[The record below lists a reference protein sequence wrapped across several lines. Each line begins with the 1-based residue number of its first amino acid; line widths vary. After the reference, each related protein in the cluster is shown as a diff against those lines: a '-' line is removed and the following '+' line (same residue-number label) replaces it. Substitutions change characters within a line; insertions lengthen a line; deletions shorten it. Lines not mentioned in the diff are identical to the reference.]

1 MRSMNTPTIRLLT
14 PPDAAAYLALRV
26 RAMQEYADAFT
37 SSYEE
42 ETHRS
47 TAWAEQR
54 LTPDVQRPHDFFM
67 GAFCDGVLSGV
78 VGLNG
83 RYRLKERHN
92 ATVVGMAVAT
102 ASQGQGLGRMLM
114 QALLAQAH
122 TLPGLVQLDLT
133 VTEGNAPA
141 QQLYKSLGFQV
152 VGVHPRAICVDGRYH
167 AKVHMVLSLTR

>member
-1 MRSMNTPTIRLLT
+1 MSAPTIRLLT
-14 PPDAAAYLALRV
+14 PSDAVVYRALRL
-26 RAMQEYADAFT
+26 RSMQEYPDAFT

-42 ETHRS
+42 DLYRT

-102 ASQGQGLGRMLM
+102 ASQGQGLGRKLM
-114 QALLAQAH
+114 QALLVQAH

-141 QQLYKSLGFQV
+141 QHLYENLGFQV